1 MTTFSRLVR
10 PLFAVA
16 TLSLLLAAAG
26 CDDPAKN
33 ATKATASAAVTPNA
47 ATPAPASATT
57 YDFDQRSSKVGWVG
71 SKVTGKHEG
80 GFGTFKGTVTASASD
95 ITQGRVSVEIDT
107 ASITSDTEK
116 LTGHLK
122 SGDFFD
128 VAKFPK
134 ATFVS
139 TKIAKAGDKVDVTG
153 NLTLHGVTKSITFP
167 AKVNVTPDA
176 VDVDAEFSINRKDFG
191 VSFPGMKDDLI
202 RDDVVIKLEIRGK
215 KSQA

>member
-10 PLFAVA
+10 PLFAAA

-57 YDFDQRSSKVGWVG
+57 YDFDQRS